1 MTQEAITRTQRIAVR
16 FDTEAATLDLASR
29 QLAALDATWVMSLYW
44 AAYVRGG
51 DLWTEEASPL
61 LRPDLLALSKKS
73 PMVVELAIP
82 DVVTSVGIAGAAAG
96 MTVYFL
102 RNPKKLGSFLGDVV
116 AGWHQGWTDAER
128 ASRQRRL
135 LGAIAELE
143 AWDDPEGP
151 DDAPE
156 LEVLGRVAL
165 RLARALDEAKP
176 TVLHT
181 EGFSEVVDPSH
192 DLP

>member
-1 MTQEAITRTQRIAVR
+1 
-16 FDTEAATLDLASR
+16 
-29 QLAALDATWVMSLYW
+29 MSLYW

-51 DLWTEEASPL
+51 DLRPRIIRELTTDSGGAVMWTEEASPL